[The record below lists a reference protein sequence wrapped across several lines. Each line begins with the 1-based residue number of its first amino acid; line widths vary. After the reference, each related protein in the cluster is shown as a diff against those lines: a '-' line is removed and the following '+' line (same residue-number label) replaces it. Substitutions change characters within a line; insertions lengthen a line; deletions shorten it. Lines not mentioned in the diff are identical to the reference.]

1 MMATSPTIRA
11 ARGGLTG
18 RRVQTVVIGLVVLA
32 GIVVNNAIVLV
43 DWANQLRARGMP
55 KREALVE
62 AGRVR
67 LRPILMTMLTTVLG
81 LVPMALGIGEGAE
94 LRSPLALTLIG
105 GLSLATVLTL
115 VVIPV
120 VYVTFDRSP

>member
-1 MMATSPTIRA
+1 
-11 ARGGLTG
+11 
-18 RRVQTVVIGLVVLA
+18 
-32 GIVVNNAIVLV
+32 
-43 DWANQLRARGMP
+43 
-55 KREALVE
+55 
-62 AGRVR
+62 
-67 LRPILMTMLTTVLG
+67 MLTTVLG
-81 LVPMALGIGEGAE
+81 LIPMALGIGEGAE